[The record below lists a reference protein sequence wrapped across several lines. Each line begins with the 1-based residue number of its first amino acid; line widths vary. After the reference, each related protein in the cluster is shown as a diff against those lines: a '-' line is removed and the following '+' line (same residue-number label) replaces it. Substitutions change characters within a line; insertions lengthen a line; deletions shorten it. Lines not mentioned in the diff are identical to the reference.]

1 MYIKQV
7 SVFVENES
15 GNMADVLGIL
25 GKNGID
31 ISALSIADKTDF
43 GILRLI
49 VSDPEKAV
57 SILKEEGMIVKLT
70 DVLAVG
76 IEDKSGSLANVLDVL
91 KSADIAIEYLY
102 AFIGKSNYGA
112 LVIIRA
118 DKPEEAL
125 KALTANNVS
134 LVEAKEIYRVW

>member
-1 MYIKQV
+1 MFIKQV

-15 GNMADVLGIL
+15 GNMADVLSIL
-25 GKNGID
+25 GKNKID

-57 SILKEEGMIVKLT
+57 SILKAEGMIVKLT

-76 IEDKSGSLANVLDVL
+76 IEDKSGSLAKVLDIL
-91 KSADIAIEYLY
+91 KDASIAIEYLY

-118 DKPEEAL
+118 DKPEQ
-125 KALTANNVS
+125 ALTVLKNNNIM
-134 LVEAKEIYRVW
+134 LVEAKEIYRV

>member
-15 GNMADVLGIL
+15 GNMADVLGVL

-76 IEDKSGSLANVLDVL
+76 IEDKSGSLAKVLDVL
-91 KSADIAIEYLY
+91 KTADVAIEYLY
-102 AFIGKSNYGA
+102 AFIGKSEHGA

-118 DKPEEAL
+118 DRPEVAI
-125 KALTANNVS
+125 KALTANNIA
-134 LVEAKEIYRVW
+134 LVDAKEIYRV

>member
-76 IEDKSGSLANVLDVL
+76 IEDKSGSLAKVLDVL
-91 KSADIAIEYLY
+91 KAEDIAIEYLY

-118 DKPEEAL
+118 DKQDLATEVL
-125 KALTANNVS
+125 KANNIP
-134 LVEAKEIYRVW
+134 LVEAKEIYRV

>member
-1 MYIKQV
+1 MFIKQV

-15 GNMADVLGIL
+15 GNMADVLGLL

-76 IEDKSGSLANVLDVL
+76 IEDKSGSLAKVLDIL

-102 AFIGKSNYGA
+102 AFIGKSNAGA

-118 DKPEEAL
+118 DKPEEAF

-134 LVEAKEIYRVW
+134 LVEAKEIYRV

>member
-1 MYIKQV
+1 MFIKQV

-15 GNMADVLGIL
+15 GNMADVLSIL
-25 GKNGID
+25 GKNKID

-57 SILKEEGMIVKLT
+57 SILKAEGMIVKLT

-76 IEDKSGSLANVLDVL
+76 IEDKSGSLAKVLDIL
-91 KSADIAIEYLY
+91 KDASIAIEYLY

-118 DKPEEAL
+118 DKPEQ
-125 KALTANNVS
+125 ALTVLKNNNIT
-134 LVEAKEIYRVW
+134 LVEAKEIYRV

>member
-1 MYIKQV
+1 MFVKQV

-15 GNMADVLGIL
+15 GNMANVLGVL
-25 GKNGID
+25 GRNNID

-43 GILRLI
+43 GVLRLI

-57 SILKEEGMIVKLT
+57 SILREEGMIVKLT

-76 IEDKSGSLANVLDVL
+76 IEDKSGSLAKVLDVL
-91 KSADIAIEYLY
+91 KCEDIAIEYLY
-102 AFIGKSNYGA
+102 AFIGKTNHGA

-118 DKPEEAL
+118 DKPEKAMETL
-125 KALTANNVS
+125 KANNIS
-134 LVEAKEIYRVW
+134 LVEAKEIYRV

>member
-1 MYIKQV
+1 MFIKQV

-25 GKNGID
+25 GNNNID

-57 SILKEEGMIVKLT
+57 SILKNEGMIVKLT
-70 DVLAVG
+70 DVIAIG
-76 IEDKSGSLANVLDVL
+76 IEDKSGSLAKALDAL
-91 KSADIAIEYLY
+91 KNADIAIEYLY
-102 AFIGKSNYGA
+102 AFIGKSSHGA
-112 LVIIRA
+112 LVVIRA
-118 DKPEEAL
+118 DKPEEAITTL
-125 KALTANNVS
+125 KENNIN
-134 LVEAKEIYRVW
+134 LVDAKEIYRI